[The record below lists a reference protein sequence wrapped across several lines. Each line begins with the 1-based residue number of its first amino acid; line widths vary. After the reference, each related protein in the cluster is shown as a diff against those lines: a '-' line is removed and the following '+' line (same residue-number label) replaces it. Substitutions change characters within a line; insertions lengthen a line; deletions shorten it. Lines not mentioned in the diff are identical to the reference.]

1 MSGRPAQEMNLMLKY
16 YDSLMGRLSVV
27 ESTLLKKQIAAV
39 QRALKPGFTPLN
51 WNSQRIPRSV
61 R

>member
-1 MSGRPAQEMNLMLKY
+1 MNLMLKY